1 MVSISATLSTLYR
14 VATAVVATT
23 VVMAPEWHAYLVQ
36 VQVVLVEGES
46 LVPVATRKRVPVVV
60 EDCPWQ
66 ARVAVAVAGRVGEVA
81 LHTVDLVV
89 VSVARVVVA

>member
-1 MVSISATLSTLYR
+1 MLKKGNISNNLT
-14 VATAVVATT
+14 TAVVATT

-36 VQVVLVEGES
+36 VLVVLVEGES

-66 ARVAVAVAGRVGEVA
+66 ARVAVAGRVGEVA